1 MIRVLFVC
9 LGNICR
15 SPMAE
20 AVFMHKVKAAGLEDR
35 IEADSAGTGD
45 WHRGQAPHRGTQQI
59 LKANEIAFS
68 HCARQIG
75 ATDFR
80 GFDYIL
86 TMDESNFADV
96 NALLRSTRLS
106 DGKHAHIARLMDFAP
121 DAQTREVPDP
131 YYDGRYTEVYTL
143 VEQATTGLLEHIL
156 HLFLRSIEIR

>member
-20 AVFMHKVKAAGLEDR
+20 AVFLHKVKAAGLEDK
-35 IEADSAGTGD
+35 IESDSAGTGD

-59 LKANEIAFS
+59 LKSNSIAYAHS
-68 HCARQIG
+68 ARQIEG
-75 ATDFR
+75 ADFR

-96 NALLRSTRLS
+96 NTLLRLARLG
-106 DGKHAHIARLMDFAP
+106 DGKHAQIARLMDYAP
-121 DAQTREVPDP
+121 ECGTREVPDP
-131 YYDGRYTEVYTL
+131 YYDGRYAEVYAL
-143 VEQATTGLLEHIL
+143 VEQATTGLLTA
-156 HLFLRSIEIR
+156 IRREQEL